1 VALPARDHRI
11 SLADAAALTK
21 RHRDTKASEV
31 KAGVIAKDQV
41 LQLLNQADCVG
52 MRIYFG
58 RNPDGTPSLVL
69 AGIDASD
76 NDLTKGM
83 ILEQLWLCPPWCG
96 ANNPLNS

>member
-1 VALPARDHRI
+1 
-11 SLADAAALTK
+11 
-21 RHRDTKASEV
+21 
-31 KAGVIAKDQV
+31 
-41 LQLLNQADCVG
+41 

-76 NDLTKGM
+76 NDLTKGV
-83 ILEQLWLCPPWCG
+83 ILEQLWHCPPWCG

>member
-21 RHRDTKASEV
+21 RHRDAKASEV
-31 KAGVIAKDQV
+31 KAGAIAKDQV

-69 AGIDASD
+69 TGIDASD
-76 NDLTKGM
+76 NDLTKGVL
-83 ILEQLWLCPPWCG
+83 LEQLWFCPPIC
-96 ANNPLNS
+96 AVANPLNS